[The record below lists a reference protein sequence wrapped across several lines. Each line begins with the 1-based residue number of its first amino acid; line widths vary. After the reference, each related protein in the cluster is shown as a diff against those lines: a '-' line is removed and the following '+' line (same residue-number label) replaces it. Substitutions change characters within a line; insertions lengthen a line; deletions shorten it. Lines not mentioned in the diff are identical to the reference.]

1 MSSVTRVNIET
12 RIALLAERLSF
23 SGPNAA
29 EQVLDMTLDYLDD
42 SIAEPKRLYTRE
54 RRDASEQDS
63 AAAMDKLGY
72 LDHAAGRPKGIPP

>member
-12 RIALLAERLSF
+12 RIALLAERLGF
-23 SGPNAA
+23 SGPNAT
-29 EQVLDMTLDYLDD
+29 EQVLGMALDYLDD

-72 LDHAAGRPKGIPP
+72 LDHAAGRPKSIPP

>member
-29 EQVLDMTLDYLDD
+29 GQVLEMALDYLDD
-42 SIAEPKRLYTRE
+42 STAKPTRLYTRE
-54 RRDASEQDS
+54 RRDASQQDS

>member
-23 SGPNAA
+23 SGPNAT
-29 EQVLDMTLDYLDD
+29 EQVLGMALDYLDD
-42 SIAEPKRLYTRE
+42 SIAEPKRVYTRE

>member
-1 MSSVTRVNIET
+1 M
-12 RIALLAERLSF
+12 A
-23 SGPNAA
+23 
-29 EQVLDMTLDYLDD
+29 LDYLDD